1 MTSVLNSDCECL
13 VIENAIIIIVKNQ
26 NQQLTEEKNW
36 KALQQWQKLCR
47 LV

>member
-26 NQQLTEEKNW
+26 NQQLTEEKTGRHYNNG
-36 KALQQWQKLCR
+36 KNYAD
-47 LV
+47 